1 MSFLSIR
8 ITPAQFA
15 SDLACGILLLMSKR
29 YPIPAG
35 ESRVELQVKNSRFI
49 GRATYTP
56 SVETAKAFIKQVKK
70 EEPNNT
76 HAVYAFAVGH
86 GASVTHG
93 MSDAGEPSGTAGRP
107 ALAVVK
113 GSGLGDV
120 TAVII
125 RYFGG
130 TKLGTGGLVKAY
142 TETAQ
147 LALAELSTTEKVEYK
162 SVQITVPYAQYE
174 QIKRLVEAHQGQI
187 DNEVFGADV
196 TLYLTFIVDDLP
208 DFESAL
214 ADATRGQV
222 STAEFD

>member
-1 MSFLSIR
+1 M
-8 ITPAQFA
+8 T
-15 SDLACGILLLMSKR
+15 DR

-35 ESRVELQVKNSRFI
+35 EARVELQVKNSRFI
-49 GRATYTP
+49 GRAAHTP
-56 SVETAKAFIKQVKK
+56 SIEEAKAFIDQVKT
-70 EEPNNT
+70 ENPNHS
-76 HAVYAFAVGH
+76 HAVYAFAVGY

-120 TAVII
+120 TVVIV

-147 LALAELSTTEKVEYK
+147 LALAELPVTEKIEWQA
-162 SVQITVPYAQYE
+162 VQVTIPYPYYE
-174 QIKRLVEAHQGQI
+174 QIKRLVTEHNGQVEA
-187 DNEVFGADV
+187 EAFGAEV
-196 TLYLTFIVDDLP
+196 TLRLSFTIDDLP
-208 DFESAL
+208 PFEAAISEL
-214 ADATRGQV
+214 SRGQILIIKQG
-222 STAEFD
+222 E

>member
-1 MSFLSIR
+1 MS
-8 ITPAQFA
+8 
-15 SDLACGILLLMSKR
+15 SKR

-35 ESRVELQVKNSRFI
+35 ETRIELQVKNSRFI
-49 GRATYTP
+49 GRAGYTP
-56 SVETAKAFIKQVKK
+56 SVAEAKTFIEKVKA
-70 EEPNNT
+70 EEPGCT

-86 GASVTHG
+86 GAAVTHG

-120 TAVII
+120 TVVIV

-147 LALAELSTTEKVEYK
+147 AVLAALPVTEKVERR
-162 SVQITVPYAQYE
+162 SVKVTIAYAFYE
-174 QIKRLVEAHQGQI
+174 QVKRLVEAYQGQV
-187 DNEVFGADV
+187 ETEEFATDV
-196 TLYLTFIVDDLP
+196 TLKLTFTTDELP
-208 DFESAL
+208 LFQAAL
-214 ADATRGQV
+214 AETSHGQAL
-222 STAEFD
+222 AEIVNL

>member
-1 MSFLSIR
+1 MS
-8 ITPAQFA
+8 T
-15 SDLACGILLLMSKR
+15 R

-35 ESRVELQVKNSRFI
+35 ESRVELHVKNSRFI
-49 GRATYTP
+49 GRAAYTP
-56 SVETAKAFIKQVKK
+56 GVDQAKAFIEQVKA
-70 EEPNNT
+70 EEPNNS

-120 TAVII
+120 TVVIV

-147 LALAELSTTEKVEYK
+147 LALAELETTEKVERT
-162 SVQITVPYAQYE
+162 SVRITVEYPHYE
-174 QIKRLVEAHQGQI
+174 PIKRLVEAHNGRI
-187 DNEVFGADV
+187 DDETFAADV
-196 TLYLTFIVDDLP
+196 TLFLTFIVDDLP
-208 DFESAL
+208 AFE
-214 ADATRGQV
+214 ADLSEATRGQV
-222 STAEFD
+222 SVLPA

>member
-1 MSFLSIR
+1 
-8 ITPAQFA
+8 
-15 SDLACGILLLMSKR
+15 MSKR

-35 ESRVELQVKNSRFI
+35 ESRIELRVKNSRFI
-49 GRATYTP
+49 GRAGHTP
-56 SVETAKAFIKQVKK
+56 SVDEAKAFIGKIKA
-70 EEPNNT
+70 EEAGCT

-113 GSGLGDV
+113 GSDLGDV
-120 TAVII
+120 TVVIV

-147 LALAELSTTEKVEYK
+147 LALADLPVTEKVDRQT
-162 SVQITVPYAQYE
+162 VLIVVPYSFYE
-174 QIKRLVEAHQGQI
+174 QCQRLVETHHGFIESGEFAS
-187 DNEVFGADV
+187 EVS
-196 TLYLTFIVDDLP
+196 LRLTFTVDDLP
-208 DFESAL
+208 EFETTL
-214 ADATRGQV
+214 AEATSGQV
-222 STAEFD
+222 AVVKTEG

>member
-1 MSFLSIR
+1 M
-8 ITPAQFA
+8 A
-15 SDLACGILLLMSKR
+15 KR

-35 ESRVELQVKNSRFI
+35 EARVELQVKNSRFI
-49 GRATYTP
+49 GRTAYTP
-56 SVETAKAFIKQVKK
+56 SIEAAKAFIEQVKR
-70 EEPNNT
+70 EEAQHS

-120 TAVII
+120 TVVII

-147 LALAELSTTEKVEYK
+147 LALAELPVIEKVERQP
-162 SVQITVPYAQYE
+162 VRLTVPYSFYE
-174 QIKRLVEAHQGQI
+174 QCRRLAETYQGRIEAE
-187 DNEVFGADV
+187 DFAAEV
-196 TLYLTFIVDDLP
+196 TLRLTFTVDDLP
-208 DFESAL
+208 AFKAAVAETTS
-214 ADATRGQV
+214 GQV
-222 STAEFD
+222 VVIDL

>member
-1 MSFLSIR
+1 M
-8 ITPAQFA
+8 Q
-15 SDLACGILLLMSKR
+15 LATHLGCGILWLMSKR

-35 ESRVELQVKNSRFI
+35 ESRIELQVRNSRFI
-49 GRATYTP
+49 GRAGYTP
-56 SVETAKAFIKQVKK
+56 STAAAKAFIEQVKA
-70 EEPNNT
+70 EEPNNS

-120 TAVII
+120 TVVII

-130 TKLGTGGLVKAY
+130 TKLGTGGLVRAY
-142 TETAQ
+142 TEAAQ
-147 LALAELSTTEKVEYK
+147 LALAELSITEKIERQL
-162 SVQITVPYAQYE
+162 VQVTMPYAQYE
-174 QIKRLVEAHQGQI
+174 QIKRLIEAHNGQV
-187 DNEVFGADV
+187 DDEAFAAEV
-196 TLYLTFIVDDLP
+196 TLYLTLAVDDLS

-214 ADATRGQV
+214 AEATRGQV
-222 STAEFD
+222 SVKIVE

>member
-1 MSFLSIR
+1 MSN
-8 ITPAQFA
+8 
-15 SDLACGILLLMSKR
+15 R

-49 GRATYTP
+49 GRAGYTP
-56 SVETAKAFIKQVKK
+56 SLEAAKAFIEQVKA
-70 EEPNNT
+70 EESDHS
-76 HAVYAFAVGH
+76 HAVYAFAVGY

-113 GSGLGDV
+113 GSDLGDV
-120 TAVII
+120 TVVII

-147 LALAELSTTEKVEYK
+147 LALADLPRTEKIEWQRVR
-162 SVQITVPYAQYE
+162 VTVPYPFYE
-174 QIKRLVEAHQGQI
+174 PVQRLVETHQGRVEAEEFAA
-187 DNEVFGADV
+187 EVRLRLAFTV
-196 TLYLTFIVDDLP
+196 EDLP
-208 DFESAL
+208 RFEADL
-214 ADATRGQV
+214 AEATSGQV
-222 STAEFD
+222 AAVRDQA

>member
-1 MSFLSIR
+1 MSE
-8 ITPAQFA
+8 
-15 SDLACGILLLMSKR
+15 R

-49 GRATYTP
+49 GRAAYTP
-56 SVETAKAFIKQVKK
+56 TIEAAKAFIERVKG
-70 EEPNNT
+70 EEPGAS

-120 TAVII
+120 TVVIV

-147 LALAELSTTEKVEYK
+147 LALAELAVAEKVERR
-162 SVQITVPYAQYE
+162 SAQLTIPYSFYE
-174 QIKRLVEAHQGQI
+174 PCKRLIENHRGQI
-187 DNEVFGADV
+187 DSEDFAAEV
-196 TLYLTFIVDDLP
+196 TLRVTFTVDDLAA
-208 DFESAL
+208 FQAAL
-214 ADATRGQV
+214 SEASSGRIAVTI
-222 STAEFD
+222 

>member
-1 MSFLSIR
+1 MS
-8 ITPAQFA
+8 Q
-15 SDLACGILLLMSKR
+15 R
-29 YPIPAG
+29 YPIPGG

-49 GRATYTP
+49 GRAAYTP
-56 SVETAKAFIKQVKK
+56 SVEEARAFIDRVKA
-70 EEPNNT
+70 EEPGCT
-76 HAVYAFAVGH
+76 HAVYAFAVGY

-120 TAVII
+120 TVVIV

-147 LALAELSTTEKVEYK
+147 LALAELPRTEKVEART
-162 SVQITVPYAQYE
+162 VTVAVPYSSYE
-174 QIKRLVEAHQGQI
+174 QIKRLIEAFHGQVE
-187 DNEVFGADV
+187 NETFAAEV
-196 TLYLTFIVDDLP
+196 TLRLVFAVEDLTGFAA
-208 DFESAL
+208 AL
-214 ADATRGQV
+214 SEATSGQV
-222 STAEFD
+222 SVA

>member
-1 MSFLSIR
+1 MS
-8 ITPAQFA
+8 Q
-15 SDLACGILLLMSKR
+15 R

-35 ESRVELQVKNSRFI
+35 EARIELHVKNSRFI
-49 GRATYTP
+49 GRAGYTP
-56 SVETAKAFIKQVKK
+56 SVAEAKAFIEKVKA
-70 EEPNNT
+70 EEPACS
-76 HAVYAFAVGH
+76 HAVYAFAVGY

-120 TAVII
+120 TVVIV

-147 LALAELSTTEKVEYK
+147 AALAELPLAEKVERR
-162 SVQITVPYAQYE
+162 SVQVTLPYAAYE
-174 QIKRLVEAHQGQI
+174 PVKRMVVAHQGQV
-187 DNEVFGADV
+187 DAEEFAAQV
-196 TLYLTFIVDDLP
+196 TLRLTFTADDLP
-208 DFESAL
+208 AFQAAL
-214 ADATRGQV
+214 AETTSGQV
-222 STAEFD
+222 TVEF

>member
-1 MSFLSIR
+1 
-8 ITPAQFA
+8 
-15 SDLACGILLLMSKR
+15 MSKR

-35 ESRVELQVKNSRFI
+35 ESRIELQVKNSRFI
-49 GRATYTP
+49 GRAGYTP
-56 SVETAKAFIKQVKK
+56 SEGEAKAFIGKIKA
-70 EEPNNT
+70 EEAGCT

-120 TAVII
+120 TVVIV

-147 LALAELSTTEKVEYK
+147 LALADLPVTEKVDR
-162 SVQITVPYAQYE
+162 QTVLIAIPYSFYE
-174 QIKRLVEAHQGQI
+174 QCQRLVETHHGFI
-187 DNEVFGADV
+187 ESEEFTSEVS
-196 TLYLTFIVDDLP
+196 LRLTFTVDDLP
-208 DFESAL
+208 EFEATL
-214 ADATRGQV
+214 AESTRGQV
-222 STAEFD
+222 AVVKSEG

>member
-1 MSFLSIR
+1 M
-8 ITPAQFA
+8 T
-15 SDLACGILLLMSKR
+15 DR

-35 ESRVELQVKNSRFI
+35 EARVELQVKNSRFI
-49 GRATYTP
+49 GRAARTP
-56 SVETAKAFIKQVKK
+56 SVEEARAFIEKVKI
-70 EEPNNT
+70 ENPNHS
-76 HAVYAFAVGH
+76 HAVYAFAIGY

-120 TAVII
+120 TVVII

-147 LALAELSTTEKVEYK
+147 LALADLPVAEKIEWQA
-162 SVQITVPYAQYE
+162 VQVTVPYPYYE
-174 QIKRLVEAHQGQI
+174 QIKRLVTEHQGQV
-187 DNEVFGADV
+187 EAEEFGSEV
-196 TLYLTFIVDDLP
+196 TLRLIFTIDDLP
-208 DFESAL
+208 TFKTAVSEL
-214 ADATRGQV
+214 TRGQV
-222 STAEFD
+222 SVMKRT